1 MDGGG
6 EKRLDAPCE
15 SRSKWYTLPSH
26 SSDEETSRMTAEDN
40 RRILNYLRQHSADM
54 VADLKRLID
63 LESPTTNKAAVDVLG
78 TALADEL
85 RGLGGAV
92 EILPKAEVG
101 DVLRARWNPGQGGV
115 LILSHMD
122 TVWDV
127 GTVAGRP
134 TRVDGDRLYGVGA
147 MDMKGGIVIA
157 LWALRALRRLELFPR
172 QPVSYLLNSD
182 EETGSKHSSGEIESE
197 ALAHNVVFV
206 TEPPQDGAYKTQRK
220 GVSHYTIRATGR
232 AAHSGADHENGVNA
246 IEEIAR
252 QVIVVEAMT
261 DYAIGTTANV
271 GVISGGTRANVVPA
285 EARVEVNVRAW
296 TRVNQQA
303 IHDKIMSLRA
313 VHPEAEISVEGGVG
327 VPPME
332 RSPEIA
338 ALFQRAQRLAA
349 EMGVA
354 LEEGRTGG
362 GSDGN
367 KTAALGVPTLDGM
380 GMVGEGGHALD
391 EYGEISS
398 LPERAAIMA
407 AMLREAL

>member
-1 MDGGG
+1 
-6 EKRLDAPCE
+6 
-15 SRSKWYTLPSH
+15 
-26 SSDEETSRMTAEDN
+26 
-40 RRILNYLRQHSADM
+40 M
-54 VADLKRLID
+54 VADLKRFIA
-63 LESPTTNKAAVDVLG
+63 LESPTTNKAAVDAPG
-78 TALADEL
+78 KALAVEL

-92 EILPKAEVG
+92 EVLPKAEVG
-101 DVLRARWNPGQGGV
+101 DVLRVRWNPGEGGL
-115 LILSHMD
+115 LIMSHMD

-134 TRVDGDRLYGVGA
+134 TRIEGDRLYGVGA

-157 LWALRALRRLELFPR
+157 LWALRALRALERFPR
-172 QPVSYLLNSD
+172 QPISYLLNSD
-182 EETGSKHSSGEIESE
+182 EETGSKHSSAEIESE
-197 ALAHNVVFV
+197 ALAHNAVFV

-220 GVSHYTIRATGR
+220 GVSQYTIRARGR
-232 AAHSGADHENGVNA
+232 AAHSGADHEHGVNA
-246 IEEIAR
+246 IEEIAH
-252 QVIVVEAMT
+252 QVIAVEAMT

-285 EARVEVNVRAW
+285 EAMVEVNVRAW

-303 IHDKIMSLRA
+303 IHEKMMNLRA
-313 VHPEAEISVEGGVG
+313 VHPEAEIIIEGGVG

-338 ALFQRAQRLAA
+338 ALFKRAQTLAA
-349 EMGVA
+349 EMGIV

-380 GMVGEGGHALD
+380 GMVGEGGHAIN

-407 AMLREAL
+407 AMLRERL

>member
-1 MDGGG
+1 
-6 EKRLDAPCE
+6 
-15 SRSKWYTLPSH
+15 
-26 SSDEETSRMTAEDN
+26 MTANDN
-40 RRILNYLRQHSADM
+40 RRILAYLREHTEDM
-54 VADLKRLID
+54 VEDLKRLIA
-63 LESPTTNKAAVDVLG
+63 LESPTTNKAAVDALG
-78 TALADEL
+78 AALAAEL
-85 RGLGGAV
+85 RRLGAAV
-92 EILPKAEVG
+92 EVIPKDAVG
-101 DVLRARWNPGQGGV
+101 DVLRARWNAGEGGIV
-115 LILSHMD
+115 IMSHMD

-134 TRVDGDRLYGVGA
+134 TRIDGDRLYGVGA

-157 LWALRALRRLELFPR
+157 LWALRALRQLDLFPA
-172 QPVSYLLNSD
+172 QPITYQLNSD
-182 EETGSKHSSGEIESE
+182 EETGSRHSAAEIESE

-220 GVSHYTIRATGR
+220 GVSQYTITATGR

-246 IEEIAR
+246 IEEIAH
-252 QVIVVEAMT
+252 QVIAVEAMT
-261 DYAIGTTANV
+261 DYNIGTTANV
-271 GVISGGTRANVVPA
+271 GVISGGTRPNVVPA
-285 EARVEVNVRAW
+285 EARVEINVRAW
-296 TRVNQQA
+296 TKVNQAA
-303 IHDKIMSLRA
+303 IHERMMSLKA
-313 VHPEAEISVEGGVG
+313 VHPEADIVVEGGVG

-338 ALFQRAQRLAA
+338 ALFKRAQALAA
-349 EMGVA
+349 EMGIT

-380 GMVGEGGHALD
+380 GMVGEGGHAVT

-407 AMLREAL
+407 AMLRERL

>member
-1 MDGGG
+1 
-6 EKRLDAPCE
+6 
-15 SRSKWYTLPSH
+15 
-26 SSDEETSRMTAEDN
+26 MTADDN
-40 RRILNYLRQHSADM
+40 RRILNYLRENTEDM
-54 VADLKRLID
+54 VADLKRLIA
-63 LESPTTNKAAVDVLG
+63 LESPTTNKGAVDELG
-78 TALADEL
+78 QALAQEL

-92 EILPKAEVG
+92 EVIAKAEVG
-101 DVLRARWNPGQGGV
+101 DVLRARWNPGAGGV
-115 LILSHMD
+115 VIMSHMD

-127 GTVAGRP
+127 GAVAGRP
-134 TRVDGDRLYGVGA
+134 TRIEGDRLYGVGA

-157 LWALRALRRLELFPR
+157 LWALRALRALDLFPD
-172 QPVSYLLNSD
+172 QPITYLLNSD
-182 EETGSKHSSGEIESE
+182 EETGSRHSAGEIESE
-197 ALAHNVVFV
+197 ALAHHVVFV

-220 GVSHYTIRATGR
+220 GVSHYTVRAEGR
-232 AAHSGADHENGVNA
+232 AAHSGADHARGVNA
-246 IEEIAR
+246 IEELAH
-252 QVIVVEAMT
+252 QVLAVQALT
-261 DYAIGTTANV
+261 DYDIGTTANV

-285 EARVEVNVRAW
+285 AAQFEVNVRAW

-303 IHDKIMSLRA
+303 IHEKMMNLRA
-313 VHPEAEISVEGGVG
+313 VHPEAKVVVEGGVG

-338 ALFQRAQRLAA
+338 ALFQRAQKLAA
-349 EMGVA
+349 ALGIA

-380 GMVGEGGHALD
+380 GMVGDGGHAVN

-407 AMLREAL
+407 AMLRERL

>member
-1 MDGGG
+1 
-6 EKRLDAPCE
+6 
-15 SRSKWYTLPSH
+15 
-26 SSDEETSRMTAEDN
+26 MTAIDN
-40 RRILNYLRQHSADM
+40 RRILNYLREHTDDM
-54 VADLKRLID
+54 IADLKRLIA
-63 LESPTTNKAAVDVLG
+63 LESPTSYKPAVDTLG
-78 TALADEL
+78 AALAEEL

-92 EILPKAEVG
+92 EVIPKAEVG
-101 DVLRARWNPGQGGV
+101 DVLRARWSPGAGGIV
-115 LILSHMD
+115 IMSHMD

-134 TRVDGDRLYGVGA
+134 TRIDGDRLYGVGA

-157 LWALRALRRLELFPR
+157 LWALRALRALDLFPEG
-172 QPVSYLLNSD
+172 PITYLLNSD
-182 EETGSKHSSGEIESE
+182 EETGSKHSSGEIEQE

-220 GVSHYTIRATGR
+220 GVSQYTITAKGR
-232 AAHSGADHENGVNA
+232 AAHSGADHEHGVNA
-246 IEEIAR
+246 IEEIAH
-252 QVIVVEAMT
+252 QVIAVEAMT
-261 DYAIGTTANV
+261 DYEIGTTANV
-271 GVISGGTRANVVPA
+271 GVISGGTRPNVVPA
-285 EARVEVNVRAW
+285 EARVEINVRAW

-303 IHDKIMSLRA
+303 IHEKMMRLKA
-313 VHPEAEISVEGGVG
+313 VNPEAEIIVEGGVG

-338 ALFQRAQRLAA
+338 ALFARAQALAA
-349 EMGVA
+349 EMGIA

-380 GMVGEGGHALD
+380 GMVGEGGHAIN

-407 AMLREAL
+407 AMLRERL

>member
-1 MDGGG
+1 
-6 EKRLDAPCE
+6 
-15 SRSKWYTLPSH
+15 
-26 SSDEETSRMTAEDN
+26 MTANDN
-40 RRILNYLRQHSADM
+40 RRILAYLREHTEDM
-54 VADLKRLID
+54 VEDLKRLIA
-63 LESPTTNKAAVDVLG
+63 LESPTTNKAAVDALG
-78 TALADEL
+78 AALAAEL
-85 RGLGGAV
+85 RRLGAAV
-92 EILPKAEVG
+92 EVIPKDAVG
-101 DVLRARWNPGQGGV
+101 DVLRARWNPGEGGIV
-115 LILSHMD
+115 IMSHMD

-157 LWALRALRRLELFPR
+157 LWALRALRQLDLFPA
-172 QPVSYLLNSD
+172 QPITYQLNSD
-182 EETGSKHSSGEIESE
+182 EETGSRHSAVEIESE

-220 GVSHYTIRATGR
+220 GVSQYTITASGR

-246 IEEIAR
+246 IEEIAH
-252 QVIVVEAMT
+252 QVIAVEAMT
-261 DYAIGTTANV
+261 NYDIGTTANV
-271 GVISGGTRANVVPA
+271 GVISGGTRPNVVPA
-285 EARVEVNVRAW
+285 EARVEINVRAW
-296 TRVNQQA
+296 TKVNQAA
-303 IHDKIMSLRA
+303 IHERMMSLKA
-313 VHPEAEISVEGGVG
+313 VHPEADIVVEGGVG

-338 ALFQRAQRLAA
+338 ALFKRAQALAA
-349 EMGVA
+349 EMGIT

-380 GMVGEGGHALD
+380 GMVGEGGHAVT

-407 AMLREAL
+407 AMLRERL

>member
-1 MDGGG
+1 
-6 EKRLDAPCE
+6 
-15 SRSKWYTLPSH
+15 
-26 SSDEETSRMTAEDN
+26 MTANDN
-40 RRILNYLRQHSADM
+40 RRILAYLREHTEDM
-54 VADLKRLID
+54 VEDLKRLIA
-63 LESPTTNKAAVDVLG
+63 LESPTTNKAAVDALG
-78 TALADEL
+78 AALAAEL
-85 RGLGGAV
+85 RRLGAAV
-92 EILPKAEVG
+92 EVIPKDAVG
-101 DVLRARWNPGQGGV
+101 DVLQARWNAGEGGIV
-115 LILSHMD
+115 IMSHMD

-157 LWALRALRRLELFPR
+157 LWALRALRQLDLFPA
-172 QPVSYLLNSD
+172 QPITYQLNSD
-182 EETGSKHSSGEIESE
+182 EETGSRHSAAEIESE

-220 GVSHYTIRATGR
+220 GVSQYTITATGR

-246 IEEIAR
+246 IEEIAH
-252 QVIVVEAMT
+252 QVIAVEAMT
-261 DYAIGTTANV
+261 DYNIGTTANV
-271 GVISGGTRANVVPA
+271 GVISGGTRPNVVPA
-285 EARVEVNVRAW
+285 EARVEINVRAW
-296 TRVNQQA
+296 TKVNQA
-303 IHDKIMSLRA
+303 VIHERMMSLKA
-313 VHPEAEISVEGGVG
+313 VHPEADIVVEGGVG

-332 RSPEIA
+332 RTPEIA
-338 ALFQRAQRLAA
+338 ALFKRAQALAA
-349 EMGVA
+349 EMGVT

-380 GMVGEGGHALD
+380 GMVGEGGHAVT

-407 AMLREAL
+407 AMLRERL